1 MELRD
6 RFANVV
12 LLGLAVAAWIAVG
25 VVVATR
31 DPFIDHAAGYT
42 GAALMGIAAGLSAA
56 PLAWLLVFARHRR
69 IAYRGDWVRALRRG
83 GWLGLLVATL
93 VVLRVVDA
101 FGLPIVLFLAAIFVL
116 AEITLSAER

>member
-1 MELRD
+1 MRD
-6 RFANVV
+6 RLANLA
-12 LLGLAVAAWIAVG
+12 LLGLAMAVWVAVG
-25 VVVATR
+25 VVVTTR

-83 GWLGLLVATL
+83 AWLGLLVATL

-116 AEITLSAER
+116 AEITLSADR